1 MARSVRSMRGEL
13 VDFDLMSVKE
23 KLASGPVL
31 PETLDRQRYISKRRR
46 RVLKTDVTQMVL
58 DNVVDDGTLMGVAEV
73 DDTQLA
79 DDSATLD
86 IKPTVGRKVRGVAQ

>member
-1 MARSVRSMRGEL
+1 MARTVRSMRGEL

-46 RVLKTDVTQMVL
+46 RVMKTDVTQLVMDNPIEDTGVVL
-58 DNVVDDGTLMGVAEV
+58 DNAAASSEGDVPVIDV
-73 DDTQLA
+73 
-79 DDSATLD
+79 
-86 IKPTVGRKVRGVAQ
+86 KPTVGRKVRGAGQ

>member
-1 MARSVRSMRGEL
+1 MARTVRSMRGEM

-58 DNVVDDGTLMGVAEV
+58 DNTVEEVVADVPDVALDV
-73 DDTQLA
+73 DAPTVDV
-79 DDSATLD
+79 
-86 IKPTVGRKVRGVAQ
+86 KPTVGRKVRGVAQ